1 MQFREREREREVS
14 GEVFTARAERTRRS
28 GAVARRRTLGGLLAL
43 FFMAAVLPTLA
54 PAGAEGAVV
63 HSFLPEVTKELAA
76 GVPPGC
82 ATAQPESPCISG
94 PLSGVSALAADSE
107 HHLWVAER
115 IEAGK
120 NLGKSR
126 VDAFDDQSGK
136 FLPPQLQE
144 EGGVRELESGVAVGH
159 PGGEREVYVGAG
171 QAVAAF
177 GPEGKL
183 QHAWTGAHT
192 PNQAFGTIRDVAVS
206 GNLQTQNQ
214 VFVAT
219 SGGAKASE
227 NVVDVFAPGAGGEEP
242 AAVLGQIAVPQ
253 TACAAGQEACVNP
266 LTGEECKQEEAGC
279 TLFFELHS
287 VAVSPFNGDVFVS
300 QGLEGGCGVG
310 AFECVID
317 VFEPAGVAGTY
328 NFAFAIKGAPG
339 RPFKRISGRMAVD
352 GNGDIYFVEQ
362 EANVLEQFD
371 AEGQFRGQLRGTPQ
385 GPFKSLRGVAADPSS
400 GDLYVGDYDAVQ
412 QTGAVDVFGP
422 SLIAPDVSTTG
433 GEVQV
438 KLGPAGEGELEATL
452 TGTVNPLEQGPATC
466 AFAWGATR
474 ALGRS
479 APCSEGVAE
488 GNAPVPVQ
496 ATIGVGEGLAPDT
509 TYFFRLQAT
518 NKNATNPGEEPEDRE
533 LHTPGP
539 GVRST
544 SVSEVAGTSATL
556 QASIDPNGAPS
567 SYFFEYGRTSAY
579 GAQTAAAAFGPGE
592 ANVSQHV
599 QGLAPLSE
607 YHYRVVVVAKLQ
619 VGGEERSVSFFGAD
633 QSFRTLGAAAETLDS
648 RRWELVSPP
657 DKHGALLFPI
667 GEGALQAAAGGG
679 ALTYLATLPTE
690 EGVKGY
696 IYLGVQVLSTRGQA
710 GWSSTDISL
719 AHAGAT
725 GIPVGA
731 GKEYRAFSPDLCSAL
746 LKPIDSGFTPL
757 SGEAFPPD
765 TQLTPYVRH
774 NCTSVPS
781 ERFEPLLTRAP
792 GYADVGEAAA
802 AFGTTFGE
810 GFVGSSADLAHVII
824 NSQIALT
831 GLEEAQGREELYEW
845 SADKPPG
852 ERLSLVSVLP
862 SGAAGENVHLGFEN
876 TIARHAVSEDGT
888 RVVWSDSASQ
898 HLYLRDTAKGQSVQ
912 LDAPEAQCLAK
923 EECGQEQESAKF
935 QLASTDGSRVL
946 FTDGQRL
953 TANAGRIPGKPD
965 LYQCMVEEGA
975 GAKPACKLTDLT
987 PAPGPGQGADVQ
999 GALLGASEDGSWV
1012 YFAANGALGAGAS
1025 AGNCKITQTGEGQ
1038 CNLYVSHE
1046 GQTPQLV
1053 ARVSGADYADWTGNA
1068 AELTTQTARV
1078 SPDGRWLAF
1087 MSQASLT
1094 GYDNE
1099 DVSSRAPGERMDEEV
1114 FLYHAVQG
1122 AAGRLV
1128 CASCDPSGA
1137 RPVGVQYEKLNTG
1150 LVGGF
1155 NVWNSKTWIAANVP
1169 GWTPYRLGHALYQS
1183 RYLSN
1188 SGRLFF
1194 NSNGALVDQDVNSNQ
1209 DVYEFEPAGVGSCS
1223 SASAGFI
1230 DSREGCLGLVSSGRA
1245 AGESAFLDASESGED
1260 VYFLTGG
1267 RLAPNKD
1274 RDGALDVYDAHVC
1287 SGASCPEELAQ
1298 APACVTAEAC
1308 RAAPTPQPGIFGAP
1322 ASATFSG
1329 LGNVSGSA
1337 PSAPARLTNKQKLAK
1352 ALSACR
1358 HRYKKQ
1364 KKRRLRC
1371 ERKAHKRY
1379 ATKSKKA
1386 SGKGKRK

>member
-1 MQFREREREREVS
+1 
-14 GEVFTARAERTRRS
+14 
-28 GAVARRRTLGGLLAL
+28 
-43 FFMAAVLPTLA
+43 MAAVLPTLA

-63 HSFLPEVTKELAA
+63 HSFLPEVSKELEQ

-94 PLSGVSALAADSE
+94 PLSGVNALTADSE
-107 HHLWVAER
+107 HDLWVAER

-120 NLGKSR
+120 DGGKSR
-126 VDAFDDQSGK
+126 VDSFDDQSGK

-144 EGGVRELESGVAVGH
+144 EGGVGELDSGVAVGH

-171 QAVAAF
+171 RAVAVF

-192 PNQAFGTIRDVAVS
+192 PNQAFGAIRDVAVS

-253 TACAAGQEACVNP
+253 TACVSGQEACVNP
-266 LTGEECKQEEAGC
+266 LTGEGCNPEEAGC
-279 TLFFELHS
+279 TLLIQLQS
-287 VAVSPFNGDVFVS
+287 VAVSPINGDVFVS
-300 QGLEGGCGVG
+300 QGIEEGCGVG

-352 GNGDIYFVEQ
+352 GKGDIYFVEK
-362 EANVLEQFD
+362 EANVVEQFD
-371 AEGQFRGQLRGTPQ
+371 AEGQFLGQLRGTPQ
-385 GPFKSLRGVAADPSS
+385 GPFKSLRGIAADPVS
-400 GDLYVGDYDAVQ
+400 GDLYVGDYDGVQ

-452 TGTVNPLEQGPATC
+452 TGTVNPVSQGPATC
-466 AFAWGATR
+466 AFAWGASR
-474 ALGRS
+474 ALGQL
-479 APCSEGVAE
+479 AACEAQVPE
-488 GNAPVPVQ
+488 GNAPTAVQ
-496 ATIGVGEGLAPDT
+496 GTIKVGEGLLPDSS
-509 TYFFRLQAT
+509 YFFGLQAT
-518 NKNATNPGEEPEDRE
+518 NKNGTNLGEEAEEKE

-539 GVRST
+539 GIHGT
-544 SVSEVAGTSATL
+544 SASEVSATSATL
-556 QASIDPNGAPS
+556 NATIDPNGAPT
-567 SYFFEYGRTSAY
+567 SYYFQYGHSSAY
-579 GAQTAAAAFGPGE
+579 EAQTGPAPLG
-592 ANVSQHV
+592 AGKGDVQVAPRHL
-599 QGLAPLSE
+599 QGLSPLSE
-607 YHYRVVVVAKLQ
+607 YHYRVVAVTRLEVQ
-619 VGGEERSVSFFGAD
+619 GSQQTVSFFGPD
-633 QSFRTLGAAAETLDS
+633 QSFRTLGAQAQMLDS

-657 DKHGALLFPI
+657 DKHGAQLFGI
-667 GEGALQAAAGGG
+667 SSEGVIQAAAGGG
-679 ALTYLATLPTE
+679 AVSYLASQPTE

-696 IYLGVQVLSTRGQA
+696 LYGAVQVLSTRGQE
-710 GWSSTDISL
+710 GWSSKDIPL
-719 AHAGAT
+719 AHASAT
-725 GIPVGA
+725 GVQVGT
-731 GKEYRAFSPDLCSAL
+731 GGEYRGFSSDLCSAL
-746 LKPIDSGFTPL
+746 VEAQGAGGFTPL
-757 SGEAFPPD
+757 AGEAFPPD
-765 TQLTPYVRH
+765 TQRTPYARH
-774 NCTSVPS
+774 DCSCPS
-781 ERFEPLLTRAP
+781 APSACFEPLLTTAP
-792 GYADVGEAAA
+792 GYADVGAEGT
-802 AFGTTFGE
+802 AFGTSPGVSE
-810 GFVGSSADLAHVII
+810 GFVGSSADLTHVILRS
-824 NSQIALT
+824 NVALT
-831 GLEEAQGREELYEW
+831 GQTAAGSEELYEW

-862 SGAAGENVHLGFEN
+862 SGAAGENANLGFEN
-876 TIARHAVSEDGT
+876 KIARHAVSEDGT
-888 RVVWSDSASQ
+888 RVVWSDRISQ

-923 EECGQEQESAKF
+923 QECGEGQESAKF
-935 QLASTDGSRVL
+935 QLASPDGSRVL
-946 FTDGQRL
+946 FTDAQRL
-953 TANAGRIPGKPD
+953 TVNAGRTPGKAD
-965 LYQCMVEEGA
+965 LYQCVIEEGA
-975 GAKPACKLTDLT
+975 GGKPACNLTDLT
-987 PAPGPGQGADVQ
+987 PAPGPGQSADVQ

-1025 AGNCKITQTGEGQ
+1025 AGNCKINGAAEGEGQ
-1038 CNLYVSHE
+1038 CNVYVSDE
-1046 GQTPQLV
+1046 GQPRLL
-1053 ARVSGADYADWTGNA
+1053 ARVSGADYPDWMGTLSGSPK
-1068 AELTTQTARV
+1068 QPARV

-1099 DVSSRAPGERMDEEV
+1099 DVTSKAPGERMDEEV
-1114 FLYHAVQG
+1114 FLYHAG
-1122 AAGRLV
+1122 EGGAGRLI

-1137 RPVGVQYEKLNTG
+1137 RPVGMEYG
-1150 LVGGF
+1150 RGIRLVGGF
-1155 NVWNSKTWIAANVP
+1155 GVWETDTWIAANVP
-1169 GWTPYRLGHALYQS
+1169 GWTPYERGTALYQS

-1194 NSNGALVDQDVNSNQ
+1194 NSSDALLDQDINKNQ
-1209 DVYEFEPAGVGSCS
+1209 DVYEFEPAGPGCS
-1223 SASAGFI
+1223 SASPGFI
-1230 DSREGCLGLVSSGRA
+1230 ASREGCLGLISSGRA
-1245 AGESAFLDASESGED
+1245 AGESAFLDASQSGED
-1260 VYFLTGG
+1260 VYFLTAE

-1274 RDGALDVYDAHVC
+1274 RDGAFDVYDAHVC
-1287 SGASCPEELAQ
+1287 SGASPCPEELAQ
-1298 APACVTAEAC
+1298 APACASAESC

-1329 LGNVSGSA
+1329 LGNVSAPA
-1337 PSAPARLTNKQKLAK
+1337 PSAPAPLTNKQKLAK

-1358 HRYKKQ
+1358 HKYKKQ
-1364 KKRRLRC
+1364 KKRRLGC

-1379 ATKSKKA
+1379 ATRSKKA

>member
-1 MQFREREREREVS
+1 
-14 GEVFTARAERTRRS
+14 
-28 GAVARRRTLGGLLAL
+28 VARRRTLGGLLAL
-43 FFMAAVLPTLA
+43 FFMASLLPTLA

-63 HSFLPEVTKELAA
+63 HSFLPEVSKELEQGA
-76 GVPPGC
+76 PPGC
-82 ATAQPESPCISG
+82 ATAQPEPPCISG
-94 PLSGVSALAADSE
+94 PLSGVTALTADSE

-120 NLGKSR
+120 DAGKSR
-126 VDAFDDQSGK
+126 VDSFDDQSGK

-144 EGGVRELESGVAVGH
+144 EGGVGELDSGVAVGN

-171 QAVAAF
+171 QAVAVF

-192 PNQAFGTIRDVAVS
+192 PNQAFGAIRDVAVS

-253 TACAAGQEACVNP
+253 TACVSGQEACVNP
-266 LTGEECKQEEAGC
+266 LTGEGCNPEEAGC
-279 TLFFELHS
+279 TLLIQLQS
-287 VAVSPFNGDVFVS
+287 VAVSPLNGDVFVS
-300 QGLEGGCGVG
+300 QGIEEGCGVG

-317 VFEPAGVAGTY
+317 VFEPTVVAGTY

-352 GNGDIYFVEQ
+352 GKGDIYFVEK
-362 EANVLEQFD
+362 EANVVEQFD
-371 AEGQFRGQLRGTPQ
+371 AEGQFLGQLRGTPQ
-385 GPFKSLRGVAADPSS
+385 GPFKSLRGIAADPVS
-400 GDLYVGDYDAVQ
+400 GDLYVGDYDGVQ

-422 SLIAPDVSTTG
+422 SVIVPDVSTTG

-438 KLGPAGEGELEATL
+438 KLGPAGEGQLEATL
-452 TGTVNPLEQGPATC
+452 TGTVNPVEQGPATC

-518 NKNATNPGEEPEDRE
+518 NKNGTNPGEEPEDRE

-567 SYFFEYGRTSAY
+567 SYFFQYGRTSAY

-619 VGGEERSVSFFGAD
+619 VGGEERSVSFFGPD

-657 DKHGALLFPI
+657 DKHGALLRPI
-667 GEGALQAAAGGG
+667 GEGAVQAAAGGG
-679 ALTYLATLPTE
+679 AVTYLASLPTE

-696 IYLGVQVLSTRGQA
+696 IYLGVQVLSTRVQA
-710 GWSSTDISL
+710 GWSSTDLSL
-719 AHAGAT
+719 PHARAT
-725 GIPVGA
+725 GLPVGA
-731 GKEYRAFSPDLCSAL
+731 GEEYKAFSPDLCSAL
-746 LKPIDSGFTPL
+746 VQPLDALANFTPL

-792 GYADVGEAAA
+792 GYADVPEGT
-802 AFGTTFGE
+802 AFGTAAEE
-810 GFVGSSADLAHVII
+810 GFAGSSGDLAHVII
-824 NSQIALT
+824 SSQIALT

-845 SADKPPG
+845 SADRPPG
-852 ERLSLVSVLP
+852 QRLSLVSVLP
-862 SGAAGENVHLGFEN
+862 SGAAGENAHLGFEN
-876 TIARHAVSEDGT
+876 TIARHAVSEDGA
-888 RVVWSDSASQ
+888 RVVWSDSVSQ

-912 LDAPEAQCLAK
+912 LDTPEAQCLAK
-923 EECGQEQESAKF
+923 EECPEQEGKGSAKF
-935 QLASTDGSRVL
+935 QLASADGSRVL

-953 TANAGRIPGKPD
+953 TANAGRTPGKPD
-965 LYQCMVEEGA
+965 LYQCEIEEVA
-975 GAKPACKLTDLT
+975 GGKPACKLTDLT
-987 PAPGPGQGADVQ
+987 PAPGPRQGADVQ
-999 GALLGASEDGSWV
+999 GALLGASEDGAWV

-1025 AGNCKITQTGEGQ
+1025 AGDCTEAGEGQ

-1046 GQTPQLV
+1046 GQTPRLV
-1053 ARVSGADYADWTGNA
+1053 ARVSGADQSDWA
-1068 AELTTQTARV
+1068 ALGGSLLAKQTARV

-1099 DVSSRAPGERMDEEV
+1099 DVTSKAPGERMDEEV
-1114 FLYHAVQG
+1114 FLYHAG
-1122 AAGRLV
+1122 EGGAGRLI

-1137 RPVGVQYEKLNTG
+1137 RPVGVQYAKLNTE

-1155 NVWNSKTWIAANVP
+1155 GVWDSKTWIAANVP
-1169 GWTPYRLGHALYQS
+1169 AWTPYKLAHALYQS

-1194 NSNGALVDQDVNSNQ
+1194 NSNGALVDQDINSNQ

-1223 SASAGFI
+1223 SASQGFI
-1230 DSREGCLGLVSSGRA
+1230 ASREGCLGLVSSGRA

-1260 VYFLTGG
+1260 VYFLTAG

-1287 SGASCPEELAQ
+1287 SGASPCPEELAEP
-1298 APACVTAEAC
+1298 PACVTAESC

-1329 LGNVSGSA
+1329 LGNVPGPA
-1337 PSAPARLTNKQKLAK
+1337 PSAPAHLSAKQKLAK
-1352 ALSACR
+1352 ALSVCR
-1358 HRYKKQ
+1358 HKYKKQ
-1364 KKRRLRC
+1364 RKRRLGC
-1371 ERKAHKRY
+1371 ERKARKRY